1 VTQESTCPICA
12 RLDAS
17 LTRDQPDPATNV
29 SVCIVDCPRCG
40 SYRISERDEAAL
52 VKHIPA
58 MLDPDRADQPRV
70 TAPGVP
76 AAAFPLDR
84 LHLVSGY
91 LRELTERG
99 KRDTIVS
106 PESAWMMADTAAGTV
121 PERSEKLLLTL
132 AAMSRFAGERH
143 AIDGPRDRS
152 LAYSTS
158 GGELMFLLHHLLQD
172 ELLDGPPVRSDP
184 PIFDWVAVSLKGWTR
199 VEQLRAGSMSLT
211 QAFVAMTFDPGLEW
225 IYTESI
231 APAIEE
237 AGYRPLILS
246 RHEHADRVDER
257 IVLELNRSRFVVA
270 EFAQHRPSVYF
281 EAGYAV
287 GRGLPVIWTCR
298 ADDYERAHFDT
309 RQYNHIVWR
318 TAEEL
323 RDRLHTRIKVVVG

>member
-1 VTQESTCPICA
+1 MTFD
-12 RLDAS
+12 L
-17 LTRDQPDPATNV
+17 RDPTTGDEALCHV
-29 SVCIVDCPRCG
+29 RCPRCG
-40 SYRISERDEAAL
+40 SYRIAERDRAAL
-52 VKHIPA
+52 VESYPFN
-58 MLDPDRADQPRV
+58 PDRADEPRHV
-70 TAPGVP
+70 DPNVP

-91 LRELTERG
+91 LRELTVRG
-99 KRDTIVS
+99 REDTIVS
-106 PESAWMMADTAAGTV
+106 AESAKTMADTAPATV

-143 AIDGPRDRS
+143 DIQGPRDRS
-152 LAYSTS
+152 LAYCRS

-184 PIFDWVAVSLKGWTR
+184 PLFDWVAISLKGWTR
-199 VEQLRAGSMSLT
+199 VEQLRAGSTSFA
-211 QAFVAMTFDPGLEW
+211 QAFVAMTFDAQLEW
-225 IYTESI
+225 IYSDAI
-231 APAIEE
+231 APAIEQ
-237 AGYRPLILS
+237 AGYQPLILS
-246 RHEHADRVDER
+246 RQEHADRVDER

-298 ADDYERAHFDT
+298 ADDYEDAHFDT

-318 TAEEL
+318 TAAEL
-323 RDRLHTRIKVVVG
+323 RDRLYTRIKVVVG

>member
-1 VTQESTCPICA
+1 M
-12 RLDAS
+12 
-17 LTRDQPDPATNV
+17 
-29 SVCIVDCPRCG
+29 
-40 SYRISERDEAAL
+40 
-52 VKHIPA
+52 KHIPET
-58 MLDPDRADQPRV
+58 LDPDRTDQPRSID
-70 TAPGVP
+70 PDVP

-106 PESAWMMADTAAGTV
+106 AESARTMADTAPSTV

-132 AAMSRFAGERH
+132 AATSRFAGDRH
-143 AIDGPRDRS
+143 EIHGPRDRS

-158 GGELMFLLHHLLQD
+158 GGELMFLLHHLRQD
-172 ELLDGPPVRSDP
+172 GLLETSPVQSDP
-184 PIFDWVAVSLKGWTR
+184 PIFHWVAVSLKGWTR
-199 VEQLRAGSMSLT
+199 VEELRAGSTSFA
-211 QAFVAMTFDPGLEW
+211 QAFVAMTFDPDLEW
-225 IYTESI
+225 IYLEAI
-231 APAIEE
+231 APAIEQ
-237 AGYRPLILS
+237 AGYQPLILS

-270 EFAQHRPSVYF
+270 EFSQHRPSVYF

-298 ADDYERAHFDT
+298 ADDYELAHFDT

-323 RDRLHTRIKVVVG
+323 RDRLYTRIKVVVG